1 MTSQKLH
8 LYLFRFISLW
18 LRFCWVLNLLQ
29 IVPLAT
35 MSWTTN
41 EENSDL
47 WEIRVWGEQNVLG
60 FQIAVDDVL
69 AVQVLQGYQDLKHQ
83 HGDEEEECMGQ

>member
-1 MTSQKLH
+1 MASILLGFK
-8 LYLFRFISLW
+8 
-18 LRFCWVLNLLQ
+18 LLQ

-41 EENSDL
+41 KENSDL